1 VNRILLLGVAGSAL
15 FLLPGDCADAGCRH
29 VQVVQQLQAAVQYQP
44 VYAQPY
50 LYSVGANLQTQASEE
65 RIAALVIQKL
75 NAQQLTTSA
84 NNSQTSHNLPAP
96 QTLPL
101 TAEVDRWQLVR
112 NRCAGCHET
121 NAKAKE
127 AISFSGELESL
138 TCEQRLNAIRQLVD
152 GSMPK
157 GKPVTAEELGDL
169 IGTFSGSEKVG
180 K

>member
-1 VNRILLLGVAGSAL
+1 MTRFILCLAFMAMACNPSST
-15 FLLPGDCADAGCRH
+15 PAGCRH

-75 NAQQLTTSA
+75 QAAQQ
-84 NNSQTSHNLPAP
+84 QTAPAP

-112 NRCAGCHET
+112 NKCQGCHSTSEAAKTAFDLSGDLET
-121 NAKAKE
+121 
-127 AISFSGELESL
+127 L